1 MSKEYEAIIRLGSF
15 AGVLGLMMYWEW
27 LTPRRPLASS
37 RRKRWAANLALAF
50 INALTVR
57 LLAPV
62 GVAGIALLAERRQWG
77 LFNHLAV
84 PDWAAVAVSVV
95 LLDFLVY
102 LQHVLFHALPLLW
115 RLHMVHHADLDV
127 DATTGARFH
136 TLEILISLGIK
147 SAAVLL
153 LGAPALAVVIFEVL
167 LSATALFNHGNVR
180 LPAWLDRLARLVLV
194 TPDMHRIHH
203 SMQPAETNSN
213 FGFNLP
219 WWDYL
224 LGTYR
229 AQPAQAHDRMT
240 LGLPDVRGPE
250 VERLD
255 GMLLLPFSAGGA
267 VEEGLSRRLP

>member
-1 MSKEYEAIIRLGSF
+1 
-15 AGVLGLMMYWEW
+15 MMYWEQ
-27 LTPRRPLASS
+27 LTPRRPLASL
-37 RRKRWAANLALAF
+37 RRKRWAANLALAA
-50 INALTVR
+50 INVLTVR
-57 LLAPV
+57 LLAPL

-77 LFNHLAV
+77 LFNYLAV

-95 LLDFLVY
+95 LLDFLIY

-115 RLHMVHHADLDV
+115 RLHMVHHADPDV

-147 SAAVLL
+147 SVAVLL

-180 LPAWLDRLARLVLV
+180 LPAWLDRIARLLLV

-203 SMQPAETNSN
+203 SAQPAETNSN

-229 AQPAQAHDRMT
+229 ARPAQPHDTMA
-240 LGLPDVRGPE
+240 LGLPDVRGPQ

-255 GMLLLPFSAGGA
+255 GMLLLPFNA
-267 VEEGLSRRLP
+267 VRAVDEGLSRRRP